1 MDAVGGECHDR
12 TNQLELMMRK
22 RKERNGIEVEEG
34 KLEEEEEK
42 KEEEE
47 EES

>member
-1 MDAVGGECHDR
+1 MLCNGR
-12 TNQLELMMRK
+12 TNQLELMIK

-34 KLEEEEEK
+34 KLEEEKK

-47 EES
+47 ES